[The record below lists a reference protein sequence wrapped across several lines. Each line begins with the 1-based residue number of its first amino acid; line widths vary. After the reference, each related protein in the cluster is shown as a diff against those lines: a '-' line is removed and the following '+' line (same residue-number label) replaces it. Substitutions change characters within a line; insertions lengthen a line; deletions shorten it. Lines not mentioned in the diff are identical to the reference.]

1 MSVPDTH
8 EVRPAGP
15 DPGERGPLDKIL
27 NVFAET
33 HAGEGGSAVV
43 LSLSVFFLLVS
54 YYLVKTAREP
64 LILASG
70 AEVKSY
76 ASVGQTLLL
85 IPVTYLY
92 GLLSHRVGRLR
103 LITIVTLVFAS
114 NLVLFFGLNLLGVPI
129 GLAFYLWA
137 GVFNMMIVAQF
148 WSFAADVYTEEQ
160 GKRLFAILGIGSTV
174 GAVAGSGISALLIK
188 PVGVYGLMV
197 AAAVFLM
204 ASLGLTFVVNQREVR
219 QIAANKAKSSEKK
232 SDEAPEKPL
241 GAEGGFKLILA
252 DRYLLLIAVLAFTLN
267 CVKTNGEYIL
277 DRTLLEHIK
286 TILPHGQNA
295 HAFSQAYIGEFK
307 AQYFLYVNIATVV
320 LQLFV
325 VSRVIKYLGV
335 RVALFV
341 SPVLLLCGYS
351 GAVLFPVFSLIYA
364 VKITENTLDYS
375 LGNTSRQ
382 ALWLLSSRDEKYKAK
397 SVIDAT
403 IVRAGDALAAGL
415 TFVGVTL
422 HFVTE
427 HFIIANLV
435 LIVVWSIAMVLLGRE
450 HKKREAAHGKAP
462 SAPEKESG
470 SHGAAAV
477 SA

>member
-1 MSVPDTH
+1 M
-8 EVRPAGP
+8 PASETP
-15 DPGERGPLDKIL
+15 SSREREQRGLLEKFL
-27 NVFAET
+27 SLFAET
-33 HAGEGGSAVV
+33 HAGEGGSA
-43 LSLSVFFLLVS
+43 LLLTFSVFFLLVS

-70 AEVKSY
+70 AEIKSY

-92 GLLSHRVGRLR
+92 GLLSHRVGRLK

-114 NLVLFFGLNLLGVPI
+114 NLVLFFGLNLAGVPI

-148 WSFAADVYTEEQ
+148 WSFAADVYSEEQ

-174 GAVAGSGISALLIK
+174 GAVAGSGVSALLIK
-188 PVGVYGLMV
+188 PVGVYGLMI
-197 AAAVFLM
+197 AAALFLL
-204 ASLGLTFVVNQREVR
+204 ASLGLTMLVNQRENR
-219 QIAANKAKSSEKK
+219 QIAANKAKAADKK
-232 SDEAPEKPL
+232 SDESTESPL

-252 DRYLLLIAVLAFTLN
+252 DHYLLLIAVLAFTLN

-277 DRTLLEHIK
+277 DRTLLEHVKAIM
-286 TILPHGQNA
+286 LQGANA

-325 VSRVIKYLGV
+325 VSRVIKYFGV

-341 SPVLLLCGYS
+341 SPVLLLCGYT
-351 GAVLFPVFSLIYA
+351 GAVLFPVFSLIYG
-364 VKITENTLDYS
+364 VKIAENTLDYS

-382 ALWLLSSRDEKYKAK
+382 ALWLLTSRDEKYKAK

-403 IVRAGDALAAGL
+403 IVRAGDALSAGV
-415 TFVGVTL
+415 TFLGVTL

-427 HFIIANLV
+427 HFIIVNLA
-435 LIVVWSIAMVLLGRE
+435 LIVGWSIAMVLLARKHREREAEHGKHAQGAGRE
-450 HKKREAAHGKAP
+450 G
-462 SAPEKESG
+462 SG
-470 SHGAAAV
+470 GAAAA

>member
-1 MSVPDTH
+1 MPAPDGR
-8 EVRPAGP
+8 EAQPSAPA
-15 DPGERGPLDKIL
+15 RGALDKLL

-33 HAGEGGSAVV
+33 HAGEGLSA
-43 LSLSVFFLLVS
+43 LLLALSVFFLLVS

-85 IPVTYLY
+85 LPVTYLY
-92 GLLSHRVGRLR
+92 GLLSHRVGRLK

-114 NLVLFFGLNLLGVPI
+114 NLLLFFGLSAAGVAI

-137 GVFNMMIVAQF
+137 GVFNMMIIAQF

-174 GAVAGSGISALLIK
+174 GAVAGSGIAALLVR
-188 PVGVYGLMV
+188 PVGIHGMML
-197 AAAVFLM
+197 AAALFLV
-204 ASLGLTFVVNQREVR
+204 ASLGLTIVVNRREER
-219 QIAANKAKSSEKK
+219 RIAANAAGKPAQVEQ
-232 SDEAPEKPL
+232 PL
-241 GAEGGFKLILA
+241 GKEGGFSLILA

-277 DRTLLEHIK
+277 DRTLLQHVKEIM
-286 TILPHGQNA
+286 PHGANA
-295 HAFSQAYIGEFK
+295 KAFSQMAIGQFK
-307 AQYFLYVNIATVV
+307 AEYFLYVNVATVV

-325 VSRVIKYLGV
+325 VSRIIKYLGV

-341 SPVLLLCGYS
+341 SPLLLLFGYS
-351 GAVLFPVFSLIYA
+351 GAAVFPVLNLVYA
-364 VKITENTLDYS
+364 LKIAENTLDYS

-382 ALWLLSSRDEKYKAK
+382 ALWLLSSRDDKYKAK

-403 IVRAGDALAAGL
+403 IVRAGDALSAGL
-415 TFVGVTL
+415 TLVGVTL
-422 HFVTE
+422 HFATR
-427 HFIIANLV
+427 HFIIANVV
-435 LIVVWSIAMVLLGRE
+435 LTLAWTTAMVLLARE
-450 HKKREAAHGKAP
+450 HKAREAKHARQRPPG
-462 SAPEKESG
+462 PEP
-470 SHGAAAV
+470 AAA
-477 SA
+477 AAQPA

>member
-1 MSVPDTH
+1 MPPLEATEDHT
-8 EVRPAGP
+8 RTRA
-15 DPGERGPLDKIL
+15 ERGTLDKIL
-27 NVFAET
+27 SIFAET
-33 HAGEGGSAVV
+33 HAGEGLSA
-43 LSLSVFFLLVS
+43 LLLALSVFFLLVS

-92 GLLSHRVGRLR
+92 GLLSHRVGRIKLV
-103 LITIVTLVFAS
+103 TVVTLVFAS
-114 NLVLFFGLNLLGVPI
+114 NLVLFFALSAAGVPI

-174 GAVAGSGISALLIK
+174 GALAGSGLAAALIHPLGI
-188 PVGVYGLMV
+188 YGLMI
-197 AAAVFLM
+197 AASLCLL
-204 ASLGLTFVVNQREVR
+204 ASLGLTVVVHLRET
-219 QIAANKAKSSEKK
+219 QGNLAKGATAVKV
-232 SDEAPEKPL
+232 EAEKPL
-241 GAEGGFKLILA
+241 GEEGGLALVLA
-252 DRYLLLIAVLAFTLN
+252 DRYLLLIAVLAFVSN

-277 DRTLLEHIK
+277 DRTLLLHVKE
-286 TILPHGQNA
+286 ILPAGANA
-295 HAFSQAYIGEFK
+295 HRFSQAYIGQFK
-307 AQYFLYVNIATVV
+307 ADYFLYVNVATVV

-325 VSRVIKYLGV
+325 VSRIIKYWGV

-341 SPVLLLCGYS
+341 SPALLLLGYS
-351 GAVLFPVFSLIYA
+351 GTVLLPVLGLIYG
-364 VKITENTLDYS
+364 VKIAENTLDYS

-382 ALWLLSSRDEKYKAK
+382 SLWLLSSRDEKYKAK

-415 TFVGVTL
+415 TLVGVTL
-422 HFVTE
+422 HFATV

-435 LIVVWSIAMVLLGRE
+435 LIVAWSIAMVLLARE
-450 HKKREAAHGKAP
+450 HKKREALHGKLPHALEAAP
-462 SAPEKESG
+462 P
-470 SHGAAAV
+470 AAAAATT

>member
-1 MSVPDTH
+1 M
-8 EVRPAGP
+8 PAP
-15 DPGERGPLDKIL
+15 ETSSAAPSSPARGALDKLL

-33 HAGEGGSAVV
+33 HAGEGLSA
-43 LSLSVFFLLVS
+43 LLLALSVFFLLVS

-92 GLLSHRVGRLR
+92 GLLSHRVGRLK

-114 NLVLFFGLNLLGVPI
+114 NLVLFFGLSAAGVQI

-137 GVFNMMIVAQF
+137 GVFNMMIIAQF

-174 GAVAGSGISALLIK
+174 GAVFGSGIAALLVH
-188 PVGVYGLMV
+188 PVGVYGMMV
-197 AAAVFLM
+197 AAALFLL
-204 ASLGLTFVVNQREVR
+204 ASLGLTVIVNRREER
-219 QIAANKAKSSEKK
+219 RIAADPGGKPRRVEQ
-232 SDEAPEKPL
+232 PL
-241 GAEGGFKLILA
+241 GKEGGFSLILA

-277 DRTLLEHIK
+277 DRTLLQHVKDIM
-286 TILPHGQNA
+286 PHGANA
-295 HAFSQAYIGEFK
+295 KAFSQGIIGQFK
-307 AQYFLYVNIATVV
+307 AEYFLYVNIATVV
-320 LQLFV
+320 LQLFA
-325 VSRVIKYLGV
+325 VSRIIKYLGV

-351 GAVLFPVFSLIYA
+351 CAVLFPVLNLVYA
-364 VKITENTLDYS
+364 VKIAENTLDYS

-382 ALWLLSSRDEKYKAK
+382 ALWLLSSRDDKYKAK

-422 HFVTE
+422 HFATR
-427 HFIIANLV
+427 HFIIANVV
-435 LIVVWSIAMVLLGRE
+435 LTVVWTIAMVLLARE
-450 HKKREAAHGKAP
+450 HKAREASRTAATERSKYSSSP
-462 SAPEKESG
+462 D
-470 SHGAAAV
+470 GAAGLTR
-477 SA
+477 

>member
-1 MSVPDTH
+1 MSASETNAA
-8 EVRPAGP
+8 RPQ
-15 DPGERGPLDKIL
+15 EQRGLLDKIL

-33 HAGEGGSAVV
+33 HAGEGSSALL

-70 AEVKSY
+70 AEIKSY

-92 GLLSHRVGRLR
+92 GLLSHRVGRIK
-103 LITIVTLVFAS
+103 LISIVTLVFAS
-114 NLVLFFGLNLLGVPI
+114 NLVLFFVLNLAGVPI

-174 GAVAGSGISALLIK
+174 GAVAGSGISAVLIR

-204 ASLGLTFVVNQREVR
+204 ASLGLTIVVHLRENR
-219 QIAANKAKSSEKK
+219 QIAANKATSSEKEEGE
-232 SDEAPEKPL
+232 SADKPL
-241 GAEGGFKLILA
+241 GDEGGFKLILA

-277 DRTLLEHIK
+277 DRTLLEHVKAIM
-286 TILPHGQNA
+286 PAGADA
-295 HAFSQAYIGEFK
+295 HAFSQTYIGEFK

-341 SPVLLLCGYS
+341 SPVILLCGYS
-351 GAVLFPVFSLIYA
+351 SAVLFPVFSLIYA
-364 VKITENTLDYS
+364 VKIAENTLDYS

-403 IVRAGDALAAGL
+403 IVRAGDALSAGL

-435 LIVVWSIAMVLLGRE
+435 LIVAWSIAMVLLARE
-450 HKKREAAHGKAP
+450 HKKREAAHGKQP
-462 SAPEKESG
+462 HESAKG
-470 SHGAAAV
+470 RDGHAHAAV

>member
-1 MSVPDTH
+1 MSASDTT
-8 EVRPAGP
+8 EASRGAPAP
-15 DPGERGPLDKIL
+15 GPLDKLL
-27 NVFAET
+27 NIFAET
-33 HAGEGGSAVV
+33 HAGEGVSA
-43 LSLSVFFLLVS
+43 LLLALSVFFLLVS

-92 GLLSHRVGRLR
+92 GLLSHRVGRLK

-114 NLVLFFGLNLLGVPI
+114 NLLLFFGLSAAGVAI

-137 GVFNMMIVAQF
+137 GVFNMMIIAQF

-174 GAVAGSGISALLIK
+174 GAVAGSGIAALLVH
-188 PVGVYGLMV
+188 PVGVYGMMV
-197 AAAVFLM
+197 AAAVFLL
-204 ASLGLTFVVNQREVR
+204 ASLGLTIVVNRREER
-219 QIAANKAKSSEKK
+219 RIAANAVGKPIEV
-232 SDEAPEKPL
+232 EEPL
-241 GAEGGFKLILA
+241 GKEGGFSLILA

-277 DRTLLEHIK
+277 DRTLLQHVK
-286 TILPHGQNA
+286 DILPHGANA
-295 HAFSQAYIGEFK
+295 KAFSQMYIGEFK

-341 SPVLLLCGYS
+341 SPVLLLVGYS
-351 GAVLFPVFSLIYA
+351 GAVLFPVLSLVYA

-382 ALWLLSSRDEKYKAK
+382 ALWLLSSRDDKYKAK

-403 IVRAGDALAAGL
+403 IVRGGDALAAGL

-422 HFVTE
+422 HFATR
-427 HFIIANLV
+427 HFIIANVVLTLV
-435 LIVVWSIAMVLLGRE
+435 WGIAMVLLARE
-450 HKKREAAHGKAP
+450 HKAREAKHEQAKHETESKHASKGP
-462 SAPEKESG
+462 ESAAQP
-470 SHGAAAV
+470 A
-477 SA
+477 

>member
-1 MSVPDTH
+1 MADHDRNDDRSLGQTQAERSV
-8 EVRPAGP
+8 
-15 DPGERGPLDKIL
+15 LDRIL

-33 HAGEGGSAVV
+33 HPGEGESAA
-43 LSLSVFFLLVS
+43 LLALSVFFLLVS

-92 GLLSHRVGRLR
+92 GVLSHRVGRIK
-103 LITIVTLVFAS
+103 LISIVTLIFVS
-114 NLVLFFGLNLLGVPI
+114 NLVLFFLLNLAGVPI

-188 PVGVYGLMV
+188 PVGVYGLMI
-197 AAAVFLM
+197 AAAVFLA
-204 ASLGLTFVVNQREVR
+204 ASLGLTIVVHLRESR
-219 QIAANKAKSSEKK
+219 QIAENKAKSAGKK
-232 SDEAPEKPL
+232 PDESVDKPL
-241 GAEGGFKLILA
+241 GAEGGFKLILG
-252 DRYLLLIAVLAFTLN
+252 DRYLLLIAVLAFVLN

-277 DRTLLEHIK
+277 DRTLLEHVKAI
-286 TILPHGQNA
+286 TPHGAGA

-307 AQYFLYVNIATVV
+307 AQYFLYVNVATVV

-341 SPVLLLCGYS
+341 SPVLLLGGYS

-364 VKITENTLDYS
+364 VKIAENTLDYS

-382 ALWLLSSRDEKYKAK
+382 ALWLLTSRDEKYRAK

-403 IVRAGDALAAGL
+403 IVRAGDALASGL

-435 LIVVWSIAMVLLGRE
+435 LIVAWSIAMMMLGRE
-450 HKKREAAHGKAP
+450 HKKREAAHGKDP
-462 SAPEKESG
+462 HVE
-470 SHGAAAV
+470 HGDAAAP
-477 SA
+477 ATA

>member
-8 EVRPAGP
+8 EVRPAGQ
-15 DPGERGPLDKIL
+15 DPGDRGPLDKIL

-33 HAGEGGSAVV
+33 RAGEGGSAAL

-70 AEVKSY
+70 AEIKSY

-92 GLLSHRVGRLR
+92 GRLSHRVGRIK

-174 GAVAGSGISALLIK
+174 GAVAGSGISALLIR

-197 AAAVFLM
+197 ASAVFLL
-204 ASLGLTFVVNQREVR
+204 ASLALTVIVNQRENR
-219 QIAANKAKSSEKK
+219 QIAANKVKSADKK
-232 SDEAPEKPL
+232 PDEAEKPL

-277 DRTLLEHIK
+277 DRTLLEHVK
-286 TILPHGQNA
+286 AILPHGQNA
-295 HAFSQAYIGEFK
+295 QAFSQAYIGEFK

-364 VKITENTLDYS
+364 VKIAENTLDYS

-397 SVIDAT
+397 SVIDAA
-403 IVRAGDALAAGL
+403 IVRAGDALSA
-415 TFVGVTL
+415 GVTFL
-422 HFVTE
+422 GVTMHFVTE

-435 LIVVWSIAMVLLGRE
+435 LILIWSIAMVLLGRE
-450 HKKREAAHGKAP
+450 HKKREAAHGKQP
-462 SAPEKESG
+462 SEHAKDGET
-470 SHGAAAV
+470 HAAAAL